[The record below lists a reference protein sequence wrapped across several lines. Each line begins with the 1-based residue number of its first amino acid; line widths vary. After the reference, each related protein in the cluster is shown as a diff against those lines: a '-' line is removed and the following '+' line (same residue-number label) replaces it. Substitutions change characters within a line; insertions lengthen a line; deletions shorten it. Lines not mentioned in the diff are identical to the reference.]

1 MYLELGPARRLG
13 RESLVSCRCKG
24 DDEEGRL
31 GRHPTMG
38 SGAGNTGSGRSQTG
52 RNQGSS
58 SRIRRRSVDCS
69 SSYRV

>member
-38 SGAGNTGSGRSQTG
+38 PWRREYWQRPIANWSKSGLVVPNPPPRLTALPPTE
-52 RNQGSS
+52 
-58 SRIRRRSVDCS
+58 
-69 SSYRV
+69 